1 MGEGHTYCSQCCA
14 WEVRSQE
21 EITHTT
27 SPPSLPVPS
36 VSHRDLAIPSIHP
49 STCTEQ
55 DGAWAREDGSSRHR
69 TTGSILLRED
79 TIKMVCRKAGSP
91 PKLLNPSGLST
102 IMVQLEPI
110 LQRTLVDNFSCLES
124 SCPPNPE
131 QSRALQMCARIGAH
145 HPNISSGPLGSQ
157 NKVSNI

>member
-1 MGEGHTYCSQCCA
+1 MEHGPGKTAAADTGPQ
-14 WEVRSQE
+14 EV
-21 EITHTT
+21 
-27 SPPSLPVPS
+27 
-36 VSHRDLAIPSIHP
+36 
-49 STCTEQ
+49 
-55 DGAWAREDGSSRHR
+55 
-69 TTGSILLRED
+69 LLRED

-91 PKLLNPSGLST
+91 LKLLSPSGLST
-102 IMVQLEPI
+102 IVVQLVPI